1 MNWWAFGSI
10 VAAIVVVVTA
20 MSLNPR
26 PPYNHV
32 LTSVERIDEDE
43 DALRV
48 YHDKVRGVTCY
59 QTYSWPSA
67 LACTPD
73 VWLSSY
79 HNSSSMFAP
88 DASPP

>member
-1 MNWWAFGSI
+1 MNRWIALCGI
-10 VAAIVVVVTA
+10 VAVIALVVVLTA
-20 MSLNPR
+20 AALDR

-59 QTYSWPSA
+59 QTYGMTNA
-67 LACTPD
+67 LSCVPD
-73 VWLSSY
+73 VWLSPY
-79 HNSSSMFAP
+79 HNASA
-88 DASPP
+88 DASSP